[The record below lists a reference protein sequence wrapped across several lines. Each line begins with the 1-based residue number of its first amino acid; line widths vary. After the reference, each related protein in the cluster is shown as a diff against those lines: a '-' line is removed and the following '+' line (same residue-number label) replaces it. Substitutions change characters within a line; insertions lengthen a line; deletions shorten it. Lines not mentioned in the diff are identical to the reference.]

1 MEPWEVVLVEG
12 GPCGTSPSLVDAGT
26 LGPRVPGRGLQEK
39 LNLCSGSFL
48 VLVLEGLIGLHR
60 TVQLQLLQHGRGAD
74 LDCCVIDGFTLETEI
89 ILSFL
94 SLPPSTAFQALV
106 DHDGYSISSRGFL
119 LQ

>member
-1 MEPWEVVLVEG
+1 MDPREVVLVEG

-60 TVQLQLLQHGRGAD
+60 TVQLQLLQHYWSGHG
-74 LDCCVIDGFTLETEI
+74 LG
-89 ILSFL
+89 
-94 SLPPSTAFQALV
+94 
-106 DHDGYSISSRGFL
+106 L
-119 LQ
+119 LCY